1 VRAAEQFNSGLREF
15 KIGNYWAAVE
25 SFTWATRLD
34 PIKAPYFY
42 YQGLCLMN
50 IPRRKHEAEE
60 SLQKTIELDPTKIEY
75 HIELSNLYIKSGLK
89 TKAIGVLNNALNHH
103 PDSPR
108 INDAI
113 AAAGEGKLSAISIG
127 VTSPHSS
134 GAHQKVSK
142 GNAAQALE
150 KFNIGLKE
158 LRENNFG
165 VAVNELTDAV
175 RLDPTKAQ
183 YHYYLGICLLNIAR
197 RRNDAEEPL
206 RKALELDA
214 TKLEHHLELGNFY
227 IKSGK
232 KATGLGTLNNAL
244 MRYPDAPKLKDAIK
258 AAGGSLGESAAEEK
272 KSGVFSKFFKK

>member
-1 VRAAEQFNSGLREF
+1 M
-15 KIGNYWAAVE
+15 E

-60 SLQKTIELDPTKIEY
+60 SLQKTIELDPTRIEY
-75 HIELSNLYIKSGLK
+75 HIELSNLYLKSGLK
-89 TKAIGVLNNALNHH
+89 TKSIGVLNNALNHH

-113 AAAGEGKLSAISIG
+113 AAAGEGKLSAVAAVEATQPSFG
-127 VTSPHSS
+127 MRPKVTK
-134 GAHQKVSK
+134 A
-142 GNAAQALE
+142 NAAQALE
-150 KFNIGLKE
+150 KFNTGVKE
-158 LRENNFG
+158 FRVNNFG
-165 VAVNELTDAV
+165 VAVSGFTDAV

-197 RRNDAEEPL
+197 RREDAEEPL

-214 TKLEHHLELGNFY
+214 TKLEHHVELGNFY
-227 IKSGK
+227 VKSGK
-232 KATGLGTLNNAL
+232 KAKGLGILNNAL

-258 AAGGSLGESAAEEK
+258 AAGGTVQESAAEEK
-272 KSGVFSKFFKK
+272 KGGVFSKLFKK